1 MKIIVGT
8 KPFSQFSGTLPE
20 PNFKKCCTSL
30 KCKINLQDFS
40 RYSRRAKN
48 CWWFLDIHVSWKT
61 QDSKCLSD
69 SFLTLSWPVLGLLMS
84 GEMRDSFNGACYYFL
99 LVFINCL
106 AWSTAHLK
114 TITWLGFLSFH
125 FLTSALQG
133 ISLRK
138 LTSFLGCC
146 SDMGSKFLC

>member
-1 MKIIVGT
+1 MAQNH
-8 KPFSQFSGTLPE
+8 SH
-20 PNFKKCCTSL
+20 NFLAHCMSL
-30 KCKINLQDFS
+30 IFKNAAHTWKSLSTLQDFS
-40 RYSRRAKN
+40 RYSRRARN
-48 CWWFLDIHVSWKT
+48 CCCFLDIHVSWKA

-69 SFLTLSWPVLGLLMS
+69 SFLTLSWPMLDLLIS
-84 GEMRDSFNGACYYFL
+84 GEMTDSLNGACYYFL
-99 LVFINCL
+99 LVFINHL
-106 AWSTAHLK
+106 AWTTAHLK

-125 FLTSALQG
+125 FLTSSLQG